1 MVSSCFLSSTVLS
14 TVNFRPTTVAS
25 LRPPLSS
32 YVDDTLRLT
41 AVAKFST
48 SIVWDG
54 VPEES
59 TLILA
64 VSEFSENTLYVILK
78 GKLVL

>member
-25 LRPPLSS
+25 LRPPLSN

-48 SIVWDG
+48 SIVLDR